1 MQISYFSFFLP
12 QGSIS
17 CVLVAWVLVGVGSFQ
32 SYTLDIA
39 QLFSPFSDS
48 PYILLIL
55 KYIRPPRGFVVGDDI
70 TKAQLMRH
78 VVDLV
83 LERDIAH
90 LKGSEPA
97 RATAFG
103 KYISD
108 FLSMG
113 WQRL

>member
-1 MQISYFSFFLP
+1 M
-12 QGSIS
+12 
-17 CVLVAWVLVGVGSFQ
+17 
-32 SYTLDIA
+32 
-39 QLFSPFSDS
+39 
-48 PYILLIL
+48 
-55 KYIRPPRGFVVGDDI
+55 GDNI

-108 FLSMG
+108 FLWG
-113 WQRL
+113 GRGCD